1 MNTTIDDIQLLQDRH
16 QPVLVLYGKSNDGVV
31 MEKLMLFSKKEPL
44 FEINDII
51 KGLTAYF
58 AFHYVANYQYSPH
71 TNKVCQ
77 FLEAQLLKS
86 ATSSSSAVK
95 ELIMY
100 LQSSECT

>member
-16 QPVLVLYGKSNDGVV
+16 QPVLVLCKKRYDGVV
-31 MEKLMLFSKKEPL
+31 MEKLMLFSEKEPL

-51 KGLTAYF
+51 KGLIAYF

-71 TNKVCQ
+71 TSKVCQ

-86 ATSSSSAVK
+86 ATSNCSAVK
-95 ELIMY
+95 ELMY
-100 LQSSECT
+100 LQYSECT